1 MTNDERKA
9 LLTRYIEAAIAGE
22 WSPGPDFSVDRA
34 DVLGDG
40 TALYIYGNIPSSRK
54 GSFMAVRYFT
64 YDQIIHDPDLHRA
77 VVADDVFS
85 SAPPASELFGLTIYK
100 QRHNGGIDA
109 ALEWIGGELDRMDKE
124 VT

>member
-54 GSFMAVRYFT
+54 GSVMAVRYFS
-64 YDQIIHDPDLHRA
+64 YDQIIHDPDICRA

-85 SAPPASELFGLTIYK
+85 SAPPASELFGLTLYK

-109 ALEWIGGELDRMDKE
+109 ALSYFVNDCGHLLRE